1 MTPGPV
7 GGNAALA
14 MTGVGFDREGRE
26 ILSGVDWLVERGTNW
41 IVLGPN
47 GGGKTTL
54 IRIAALY
61 EHPSRGTVRVL
72 GEVLGRTDVR
82 ELRRRVSLVS
92 SAMSDLM
99 RPQLSAADIVM
110 CGRYAALEPWWH
122 RYTTADRER
131 SLELLAA
138 QGVGDV
144 AEHPYG
150 TLSSGERQ
158 RTMLA
163 RALMNEPGLVLLDEP
178 TAGLDL
184 RGREELVERLEVLAT
199 RPDSAPMVLVTHHVE
214 EIPPAFT
221 HLLAMADGRVV
232 IQGPIEEVLNSA
244 VLSET
249 FGIPLSVQR
258 HGDGRFTARH
268 VHEPAVVVPV
278 GTGTTTARSSS

>member
-1 MTPGPV
+1 MTHGQADAMTPTIGDPT
-7 GGNAALA
+7 LD
-14 MTGVGFDREGRE
+14 MTGVGFCRDGRE
-26 ILSGVDWLVERGTNW
+26 ILSDVDWTVEQDTNW

-72 GEVLGRTDVR
+72 GELLGRTDVR
-82 ELRRRVSLVS
+82 GLRTRVSLVS

-99 RPQLSAADIVM
+99 RPQLSAAEIVM
-110 CGRYAALEPWWH
+110 CGRHAALEPWWH
-122 RYTTADRER
+122 RYTDADRDR
-131 SLELLAA
+131 SRDLLAA

-158 RTMLA
+158 RTLLA

-184 RGREELVERLEVLAT
+184 RGREELVDRLEVLASL
-199 RPDSAPMVLVTHHVE
+199 PGGAPLVLVTHHVE

-221 HLLAMADGRVV
+221 HLLAIADGQVV
-232 IQGPIEEVLNSA
+232 IQGPIEEVLTSE

-249 FGIPLSVQR
+249 FGIPLVVRR
-258 HGDGRFTARH
+258 HDRRWSARR
-268 VHEPAVVVPV
+268 A
-278 GTGTTTARSSS
+278 